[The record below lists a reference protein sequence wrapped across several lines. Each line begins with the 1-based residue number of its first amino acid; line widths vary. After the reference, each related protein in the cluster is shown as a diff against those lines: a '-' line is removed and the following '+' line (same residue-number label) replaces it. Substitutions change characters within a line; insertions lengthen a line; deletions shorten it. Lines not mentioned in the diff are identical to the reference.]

1 MAYCHDCGAYAA
13 LDDAA
18 MCARCRA
25 SWLPAGSKPGDLGC
39 HAQPQLLA
47 GS

>member
-18 MCARCRA
+18 MCAACRA
-25 SWLPAGSKPGDLGC
+25 SWQPAGSKPDDLGTR
-39 HAQPQLLA
+39 HPGAP
-47 GS
+47 